1 MTCRHDRFLSR
12 TLKPVPQGFQQQ
24 LELRMLERQFSFNDE
39 SINTKSNFPSFAIRT
54 ISLSVFCVE
63 PLEYPQNNLSK
74 AFSIKISFVINVP
87 PVNEKAFKAYNS
99 TFSSPNILLHISKL
113 RREHTPPPVCVEEIL
128 EETNNSFLLYSIG

>member
-1 MTCRHDRFLSR
+1 MKKHITC
-12 TLKPVPQGFQQQ
+12 PVASKFRLLTKCP
-24 LELRMLERQFSFNDE
+24 FNDE

-87 PVNEKAFKAYNS
+87 PVNEKPLK
-99 TFSSPNILLHISKL
+99 HIIPHS
-113 RREHTPPPVCVEEIL
+113 PPPISFCTYPNCVESTL
-128 EETNNSFLLYSIG
+128 HRLSALKKY